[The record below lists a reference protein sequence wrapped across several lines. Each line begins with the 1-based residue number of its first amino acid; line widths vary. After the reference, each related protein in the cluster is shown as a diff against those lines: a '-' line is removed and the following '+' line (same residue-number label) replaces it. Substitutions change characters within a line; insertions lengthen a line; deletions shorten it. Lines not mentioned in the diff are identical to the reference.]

1 MTMIKKLYKITTG
14 IIFVIVFF
22 SFSTLNA
29 KNVVKF
35 NKSNYIS
42 DYISGVI
49 LLNENQYEQSY
60 NYLKR
65 LNGLEKSHPTYSL
78 KYLYSL
84 INSGNFNQAYNFSK
98 KLEREK
104 QDGFES
110 NLIVGIHH
118 LKNSKFDLSQK
129 YFTRAK
135 NSKARNILDN
145 YVISSLILWSN
156 LEKISLVNALSNL
169 NQFDDR
175 FKNLKNIQKIFI
187 NCYFDSKQTIKLFD
201 ELISDKE
208 TDFSRYN
215 YFYANYLKSIGEDS
229 EAKKI
234 IDQALK
240 KHPRNLLLNQ
250 YKIDLE
256 NEEINFD
263 FACNKNQH
271 VAAELIYIAAN
282 ALSSQSL
289 FSLSNFY
296 LNLSKHLNNNFHF
309 FDALIAENYVENN
322 DFSRAKKIY
331 RKLASF
337 GSAFKWYSFKQIA
350 KILNKEENKKD
361 SLNLLAKSFNN
372 LPIKGIYETFD
383 YAEFLK
389 NNEKFK
395 ESIKYY
401 TNVLKK
407 IDKKHPLYPEVTDG
421 RGVAYERTDEWDK
434 AEKDFIASLEAS
446 PDQAYVINYLA
457 YSWIEKGIKIE
468 KSLQMLERANKIRGN
483 DPFIIDSLGWALF
496 KLGRYDESKK
506 YLQLAVRLLPAD
518 PIVSDHYG
526 DVLWKKGNKIQA
538 RYYWNYVLG
547 LKKTEKDLKEKVQ
560 LKLIK
565 GL

>member
-1 MTMIKKLYKITTG
+1 MIKKLYKITTG

-65 LNGLEKSHPTYSL
+65 LNGLEESHPTYSL

-407 IDKKHPLYPEVTDG
+407 IDKKHPLYPEATDG

-547 LKKTEKDLKEKVQ
+547 LKKTEKDLKEKVK

>member
-1 MTMIKKLYKITTG
+1 MIKKLYKITTG
-14 IIFVIVFF
+14 IVFVIVFF

-65 LNGLEKSHPTYSL
+65 LNGLEESHATYSL

-118 LKNSKFDLSQK
+118 LKNSKFVLSQK

-135 NSKARNILDN
+135 NIKARSILDD
-145 YVISSLILWSN
+145 YVVSSLLLWSN
-156 LEKISLVNALSNL
+156 LEKTGLENALLNL
-169 NQFDDR
+169 NQLDDR

-215 YFYANYLKSIGEDS
+215 YFYANYLKSIGEES
-229 EAKKI
+229 KAKKI

-250 YKIDLE
+250 YKIDLKK
-256 NEEINFD
+256 EEINFD
-263 FACNKNQH
+263 FECNKNQH

-309 FDALIAENYVENN
+309 FDSLMAENYVENN
-322 DFSRAKKIY
+322 DFTSAKKIY
-331 RKLASF
+331 RKLANF

-395 ESIKYY
+395 FSIKYY

-434 AEKDFIASLEAS
+434 AEKDFIASLEVS

-468 KSLQMLERANKIRGN
+468 KSLKMLEKANRIRSN

-538 RYYWNYVLG
+538 RYYWNYVLS

>member
-1 MTMIKKLYKITTG
+1 MIKKLYKITTG
-14 IIFVIVFF
+14 IVFVIVFF

-29 KNVVKF
+29 KNVIKF
-35 NKSNYIS
+35 NKSNFIS

-65 LNGLEKSHPTYSL
+65 LNGLEESHATYSL

-135 NSKARNILDN
+135 NFKARSILDN
-145 YVISSLILWSN
+145 YVVSSLLLWSN
-156 LEKISLVNALSNL
+156 LEKTGLENALLNL
-169 NQFDDR
+169 NQLDDR

-187 NCYFDSKQTIKLFD
+187 NCYFDSQQTIKLFD

-215 YFYANYLKSIGEDS
+215 YFYANYLKGIGEES
-229 EAKKI
+229 KAKKI

-240 KHPRNLLLNQ
+240 KYPRNLLLNQ
-250 YKIDLE
+250 YKIDLKKD
-256 NEEINFD
+256 EINFD
-263 FACNKNQH
+263 FECNKNQH

-309 FDALIAENYVENN
+309 FDSLMAENYVENN
-322 DFSRAKKIY
+322 DFTSAKKIY
-331 RKLASF
+331 RKLANF

-361 SLNLLAKSFNN
+361 SLNLLTESFYN

-407 IDKKHPLYPEVTDG
+407 IDKKHPLYPEATDG

-434 AEKDFIASLEAS
+434 AEKDFIASLEVS

-468 KSLQMLERANKIRGN
+468 KSLKMLEKANRIRSN

-526 DVLWKKGNKIQA
+526 DVLWKKGKKIQA

>member
-1 MTMIKKLYKITTG
+1 MTINKKLYKITTG
-14 IIFVIVFF
+14 IIFVIVLF

-29 KNVVKF
+29 KNIVKF

-49 LLNENQYEQSY
+49 LLNEDQYEQSY

-65 LNGLEKSHPTYSL
+65 LNGLEESHPTYSL

-104 QDGFES
+104 QDSFES

-135 NSKARNILDN
+135 NSKVRNILDN
-145 YVISSLILWSN
+145 YVVSSLLLWSN
-156 LEKISLVNALSNL
+156 LEKTSLENALLNL
-169 NQFDDR
+169 NQLDDR

-215 YFYANYLKSIGEDS
+215 YFYANYLKSIGE
-229 EAKKI
+229 ERKAKKI

-250 YKIDLE
+250 YKIDLK

-263 FACNKNQH
+263 FECNKNQH

-322 DFSRAKKIY
+322 DFTGAKKIY
-331 RKLASF
+331 RKLANF

-407 IDKKHPLYPEVTDG
+407 IDEKHPLYPEATDG

-434 AEKDFIASLEAS
+434 AEKDFIASLESS

-468 KSLQMLERANKIRGN
+468 KSLEMLEKANRIRSN

-547 LKKTEKDLKEKVQ
+547 LKKTEKDLKKKVQ